1 MSFAKDGLYKLLP
14 AIHRIRDAEQGDMP
28 LEALLAVLADQAAVL
43 EEDLAQLYDD
53 QFIET
58 CAPWVAPYIGDL
70 IGYRAL
76 HGVVPAISSPRAEVA
91 NTIAYRRRKGTI
103 NQLEQLA
110 RDVTDW
116 PARAVEFFQLLGW
129 TQFMNHIR
137 PRNFYAPDL
146 RQWEPLERLGTAFE
160 SAAHTIDVRRIATQE
175 GRYNI
180 PNIGIFL
187 WRLRAYSLTRTPLV
201 PAPSPLADGR
211 HFRCQPLGIDLP
223 VFTRPE
229 TEDEVTHLAEPLNVP
244 MAISRRM
251 LSGERMLS
259 GNIPLVP
266 NQFHP
271 SVDYYGPGRSLF
283 LETETGGI
291 FQLMPATDIV
301 VADLA
306 DIKDTSGNVVGWGHE
321 AFGVS
326 ANKTLL
332 DPMRGRVILPSA
344 LPATQTIHA
353 TFHYGFSAEMGGGEY
368 SRAASFDADLLPVT
382 PVSAAGP
389 IQPAITFAASGGV
402 VEVTDSGQYD
412 GPALTIH
419 CNQDKRLEIR
429 AADKTRPTIIHL
441 GNLNITGAQDSEVTL
456 NGLLVIGATL
466 QVGTSNQLK
475 KLRLRH
481 CTFVPGSR
489 LDAEGNAIS
498 PNRPSL
504 IVTATNLVV
513 EIDHCII
520 GGLRVSD
527 TASVSIRDSI
537 VDATAPHRIAY
548 AGPGKPR
555 GRGGPLRIE
564 NSTIIGKVHTFSMD
578 YASNTI
584 FLARRGAGD
593 PPSVAPIRSEK
604 KQGGCVRFCFVPEGA
619 VLPRRYR
626 CQPDLAL
633 AQRAAALGLAG
644 ASDLPPSVQKGI
656 RGRIEPLFTSRR
668 YGQPGYG
675 QLQRRCAIEIREGA
689 DDEAEM
695 GAFHDLFQPQ
705 RESNLRVRLDEY
717 LRFGLEAGVFY
728 AT

>member
-70 IGYRAL
+70 IGYRPL
-76 HGVVPAISSPRAEVA
+76 HGVVPTISSPRAEVA
-91 NTIAYRRRKGTI
+91 NTIAYRRRKGTV

-110 RDVTDW
+110 RDVTGW
-116 PARAVEFFQLLGW
+116 PAHAVEFFQLLGW
-129 TQFMNHIR
+129 TQFMNHVR

-160 SAAHTIDVRRIATQE
+160 STAHTIDVRRIATQE

-187 WRLRAYSLTRTPLV
+187 WRLRAFPLTGSPAVPAVPGDKRRFFFSPLGNNTPL
-201 PAPSPLADGR
+201 
-211 HFRCQPLGIDLP
+211 
-223 VFTRPE
+223 FTHPDSE
-229 TEDEVTHLAEPLNVP
+229 EEITHLAEPINVP
-244 MAISRRM
+244 ETISRRV
-251 LSGERMLS
+251 LDVSLENRYGDGKSISLQ
-259 GNIPLVP
+259 GVP
-266 NQFHP
+266 W
-271 SVDYYGPGRSLF
+271 
-283 LETETGGI
+283 
-291 FQLMPATDIV
+291 TDIQAANLSDISGGLWAHVPSSNPPKVAIDPVLGRIAFSADQPQPPV
-301 VADLA
+301 V
-306 DIKDTSGNVVGWGHE
+306 
-321 AFGVS
+321 
-326 ANKTLL
+326 
-332 DPMRGRVILPSA
+332 
-344 LPATQTIHA
+344 

-368 SRAASFDADLLPVT
+368 SRAASFDADLMPVNSV
-382 PVSAAGP
+382 PAMGP
-389 IQPAITFAASGGV
+389 IQPAITSAAGGGV
-402 VEVTDSGQYD
+402 IEIPDSGRYQV
-412 GPALTIH
+412 PPLTIH
-419 CNQDKRLEIR
+419 CNQGKRIEIR
-429 AADKTRPTIIHL
+429 AADKTRPTIVRL
-441 GNLNITGAQDSEVTL
+441 GHLNIIGAQDSEVTL

-466 QVGTSNQLK
+466 RVIGTSNKLK

-489 LDAEGNAIS
+489 LDAEGNPIS

-504 IVTATNLVV
+504 VVSARNLAV

-527 TASVSIRDSI
+527 TANVSIRNSI
-537 VDATAPHRIAY
+537 VDATAPDRIAY
-548 AGPGKPR
+548 AGGGRPP

-564 NSTIIGKVHTFSMD
+564 NSTVIGKVHTFSMD

-584 FLARRGAGD
+584 FLARRAASD
-593 PPSVAPIRSEK
+593 PPAAAPVRSEK
-604 KQGGCVRFCFVPEGA
+604 KQSGCVRFCFIPEGA

-633 AQRAAALGLAG
+633 AQRAAALGLRGAG
-644 ASDLPPSVQKGI
+644 DLPLSIQKSI
-656 RGRIEPLFTSRR
+656 RSRIVPLFTSLR
-668 YGQPGYG
+668 YGHPGYG
-675 QLQRRCAIEIREGA
+675 QLQRQCAVEIREGA

-705 RESNLRVRLDEY
+705 RETNLRVRLDEY

>member
-28 LEALLAVLADQAAVL
+28 LEALLSVLADQAAVL
-43 EEDLAQLYDD
+43 EEDIAQLYDD

-129 TQFMNHIR
+129 TQFMNHVR
-137 PRNFYAPDL
+137 SRNFYAPDL

-160 SAAHTIDVRRIATQE
+160 STAQTIDVRRIATQE

-187 WRLRAYSLTRTPLV
+187 WRLRAFPLTASPALPAVPGDKRRFFFSPLGNNTPL
-201 PAPSPLADGR
+201 
-211 HFRCQPLGIDLP
+211 
-223 VFTRPE
+223 FTHPDSE
-229 TEDEVTHLAEPLNVP
+229 EEITHLAEPINVP
-244 MAISRRM
+244 EMISRRVLDTYLESRYGAGKS
-251 LSGERMLS
+251 LSISAVPWTAIQAANLS
-259 GNIPLVP
+259 DIGGGLWAHTPQSGMVAIDPVL
-266 NQFHP
+266 
-271 SVDYYGPGRSLF
+271 GRIAFSAD
-283 LETETGGI
+283 
-291 FQLMPATDIV
+291 QPQPPAV
-301 VADLA
+301 
-306 DIKDTSGNVVGWGHE
+306 
-321 AFGVS
+321 
-326 ANKTLL
+326 
-332 DPMRGRVILPSA
+332 
-344 LPATQTIHA
+344 

-368 SRAASFDADLLPVT
+368 SRAASFDADLLPVGT
-382 PVSAAGP
+382 VPAMGL
-389 IQPAITFAASGGV
+389 QPAIALAAGGGAI
-402 VEVTDSGQYD
+402 EITDSGRYQI
-412 GPALTIH
+412 PPLTIH
-419 CNQDKRLEIR
+419 CNPSKRIEIR
-429 AADKTRPTIIHL
+429 AADKTRPTIVRL
-441 GNLNITGAQDSEVTL
+441 GNLNITGDQDSEVTL
-456 NGLLVIGATL
+456 NGLLVVGATL
-466 QVGTSNQLK
+466 RVFGTANKLK

-489 LDAEGNAIS
+489 LDADGKPIS

-504 IVTATNLVV
+504 VVTAKNVAV

-527 TASVSIRDSI
+527 TANVSIRDSI
-537 VDATAPHRIAY
+537 VDATALDRIAY
-548 AGPGKPR
+548 AGNGISP
-555 GRGGPLRIE
+555 GRGGPLRVE
-564 NSTIIGKVHTFSMD
+564 NSTVIGKVHTFSMD

-584 FLARRGAGD
+584 FLARRAASD
-593 PPSVAPIRSEK
+593 PPSVAPVRSEK
-604 KQGGCVRFCFVPEGA
+604 KQSGCVRFCFVPEGA

-644 ASDLPPSVQKGI
+644 AGDLAPSIQNSI
-656 RGRIEPLFTSRR
+656 RSRIAPLFTSLR
-668 YGQPGYG
+668 YGHPGYG
-675 QLQRRCAIEIREGA
+675 QLQRRCAVEIREGA

-705 RESNLRVRLDEY
+705 RETNLRVRLDEY